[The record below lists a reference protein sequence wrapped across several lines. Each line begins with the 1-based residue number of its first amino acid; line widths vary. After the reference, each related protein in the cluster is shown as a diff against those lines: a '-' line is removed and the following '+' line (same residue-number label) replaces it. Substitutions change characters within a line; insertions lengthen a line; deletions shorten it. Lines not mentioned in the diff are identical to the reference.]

1 MKIKYFICAVA
12 MLTGSL
18 QAIGQTYSGAFHCS
32 APLDGA
38 ARPEVNVTA
47 ELVIRKGFA
56 QLRRG
61 NENYEELSEG
71 RVVGTSLSLEGKG
84 QFFDQ
89 KLPWT
94 VSFRGN
100 LANNNFQAKGEMY
113 NGKGVKTRNCDLSL
127 TATQNPP
134 QVGQATQAVPK
145 TEPAQAAKQ
154 PVAQVAAQSV
164 IEAPVQTTTQA
175 APAKPVQLAQ
185 SVQPVRPALT
195 TVISEVAAVG
205 AALNPNRANQIQ
217 TGASGLLALAG
228 QPQGDRALGA
238 GAGGATKASD
248 LVLNAGAT
256 PTPDSDNG
264 KPVAYATREQMV
276 KATRAG
282 QLAESGNASV
292 ADKRELVRSVQRI
305 LVKDYGST
313 PISPDCFP
321 LFEADVTGLHR
332 RITLVNTQT
341 LNNQP
346 PEFTAVFSSTREYV
360 QEIEE
365 KLESLRNPKSGGLP
379 HCDKNAMGKPV
390 PHPYKAALITYFK
403 DYAKETMTYVTEEKA
418 RRVAK
423 YQVALAA
430 QQEAERQRIAAEKA
444 ARQKLRDADEARQ
457 EVERQ
462 RIAADKAAR
471 QQTLDVEHDRIKQ
484 KEIEREKKEKSR
496 VAG

>member
-1 MKIKYFICAVA
+1 MKIKYFICAAA

-18 QAIGQTYSGAFHCS
+18 QAIGQTYSGTYHCS
-32 APLDGA
+32 ATLNGA
-38 ARPEVNVTA
+38 ARPEVNVVA

-56 QLRRG
+56 QLRRS

-94 VSFRGN
+94 VSFKGN
-100 LANNNFQAKGEMY
+100 LVSNSFQAKGEMY
-113 NGKGVKTRNCDLSL
+113 NSKGEKTRNCDLSL
-127 TATQNPP
+127 TATQNPS
-134 QVGQATQAVPK
+134 QVGQATQGVPK
-145 TEPAQAAKQ
+145 AEVVQAPPPAQNSA
-154 PVAQVAAQSV
+154 
-164 IEAPVQTTTQA
+164 QA
-175 APAKPVQLAQ
+175 APAKPVQPMQ
-185 SVQPVRPALT
+185 SVQTVKPALT

-205 AALNPNRANQIQ
+205 AALTPNRANQIQ
-217 TGASGLLALAG
+217 AGASGLLALAG
-228 QPQGDRALGA
+228 QPQGDRPQGIAA
-238 GAGGATKASD
+238 SGATKASD
-248 LVLNAGAT
+248 LVLNAGAST
-256 PTPDSDNG
+256 TPDSDNG
-264 KPVAYATREQMV
+264 KPVAYATREQMM

-282 QLAESGNASV
+282 QLAESGNASI

-346 PEFTAVFSSTREYV
+346 PEFTAVFPSTREYV

-390 PHPYKAALITYFK
+390 PHPYKTALIVYFK
-403 DYAKETMTYVTEEKA
+403 DYAKETMAYVTEERA

-423 YQVALAA
+423 YQAAVAA
-430 QQEAERQRIAAEKA
+430 QQEAERQRIASDKA
-444 ARQKLRDADEARQ
+444 ARQKVFEADR
-457 EVERQ
+457 
-462 RIAADKAAR
+462 
-471 QQTLDVEHDRIKQ
+471 DRIQEEEAK
-484 KEIEREKKEKSR
+484 RAKKEKNR

>member
-18 QAIGQTYSGAFHCS
+18 QAIGQTYSGTYHCS
-32 APLDGA
+32 ATLNGA
-38 ARPEVNVTA
+38 ARPEVNVVA

-56 QLRRG
+56 QLRRS

-71 RVVGTSLSLEGKG
+71 RVVGSSLTLEGKG
-84 QFFDQ
+84 QYFDQ

-94 VSFRGN
+94 VNFKGN
-100 LANNNFQAKGEMY
+100 LTNNSFLAKGEMY
-113 NGKGVKTRNCDLSL
+113 NGRGEKTRNCDLSL
-127 TATQNPP
+127 TATQNPS
-134 QVGQATQAVPK
+134 QVTPAAPKAEVVQA
-145 TEPAQAAKQ
+145 PA
-154 PVAQVAAQSV
+154 P
-164 IEAPVQTTTQA
+164 APVQNTA
-175 APAKPVQLAQ
+175 PSAPAKSVQPALPAQ
-185 SVQPVRPALT
+185 SAQPVRPALT

-205 AALNPNRANQIQ
+205 AALTPNRANQIQ
-217 TGASGLLALAG
+217 AGASGLLALAG
-228 QPQGDRALGA
+228 QPQGDRPQGIAA
-238 GAGGATKASD
+238 SGATKASD
-248 LVLNAGAT
+248 LVLNAGAST
-256 PTPDSDNG
+256 TPDSDNG
-264 KPVAYATREQMV
+264 KPVAYATREQMM

-282 QLAESGNASV
+282 QLAESGNASI

-346 PEFTAVFSSTREYV
+346 PEFTAVFPSTREYV

-403 DYAKETMTYVTEEKA
+403 YYAKETMAYVTEERA

-471 QQTLDVEHDRIKQ
+471 QQALDVEHDRIKQ